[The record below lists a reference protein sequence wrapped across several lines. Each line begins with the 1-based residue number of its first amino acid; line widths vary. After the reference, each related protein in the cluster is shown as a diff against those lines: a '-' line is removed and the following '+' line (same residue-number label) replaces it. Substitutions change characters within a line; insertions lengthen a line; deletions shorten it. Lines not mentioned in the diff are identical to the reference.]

1 MKSIEDLAAGIER
14 LVRDHITE
22 VQRSTTAALER
33 AFASSNKP
41 PKAASQQVPRRK
53 LSKRR
58 DPEEVAALA
67 ERLHEAVCVAPGETM
82 AVLAEKIGAT
92 TNDLNRPM
100 NNLRRQGR
108 LRSVGTRNRTR
119 YFPAT
124 ARGTSARAG

>member
-14 LVRDHITE
+14 LVRDHIAE
-22 VQRSTTAALER
+22 MQRSTAAALER

-41 PKAASQQVPRRK
+41 TKAAPQQVRRCT

-67 ERLHEAVCVAPGETM
+67 ERLHEAVCAAPGETM
-82 AVLAEKIGAT
+82 AVLAEQIGAT

>member
-1 MKSIEDLAAGIER
+1 MKTIEELAAGIER
-14 LVRDHITE
+14 LVREHIVE

-41 PKAASQQVPRRK
+41 PKAAPQQATRRK

-67 ERLHEAVCVAPGETM
+67 ERLHEAVCATPGETM
-82 AVLAEKIGAT
+82 AVLAERIGAT

-119 YFPAT
+119 YFPAVSRAT
-124 ARGTSARAG
+124 AARAG